1 MTLASFKQCPSCNSS
16 ITEAFLDAVLALKHP
31 DILSAFKVFAACM
44 IQESIFSSCF
54 TQLCSGGS
62 PYALCSCGAVLI
74 APLEQSEIIC
84 ACCSRVTTI
93 GSMKM
98 GVSPASWLPHPNLKI
113 GDYRRWLQFLDAGSS
128 DRYFTMRFKS
138 WYALLLH

>member
-44 IQESIFSSCF
+44 MLLHNLFILQESIFSSCF

-74 APLEQSEIIC
+74 APRAIRNYLRMLLQSYNHWKHEN
-84 ACCSRVTTI
+84 
-93 GSMKM
+93 GS
-98 GVSPASWLPHPNLKI
+98 VP
-113 GDYRRWLQFLDAGSS
+113 R
-128 DRYFTMRFKS
+128 
-138 WYALLLH
+138 